1 MKLEGKVALVTGA
14 SRGIGKAIALTYAGE
29 GAKVA
34 VNYINNT
41 EKAEVVVAEIKK
53 NGGEAFAVKA
63 DVSKTDD
70 VKKMVEKVIKKYG
83 KIDILVNNAGILIP
97 TMLMETSDEEWDRV
111 VDINLKGPFICT
123 REAAKGMIERGY
135 GKIINTASISGF
147 GCAPLGEGA
156 YGATKAGLIMLTSVF
171 AQELGPKG
179 INVNAL
185 APGWIKTDMTIGKSG
200 PEADAA
206 VNKRKAELAA
216 MRRIGD
222 PQDIA
227 NLALFLA
234 SDESSFI
241 TGQTIVADGGRN
253 DFVSHG

>member
-1 MKLEGKVALVTGA
+1 MKLKDKVALVTGA
-14 SRGIGKAIALTYAGE
+14 SRGIGKAIALTYARE

-34 VNYINNT
+34 VNYVKNR
-41 EKAEVVVAEIKK
+41 EKALEVVAEIME
-53 NGGEAFAVKA
+53 NGGEAFAVQA
-63 DVSKTDD
+63 DVSYAND
-70 VKKMVEKVIKKYG
+70 VKKMVDAVIDKYG
-83 KIDILVNNAGILIP
+83 KIDILVNNAGVLIP
-97 TMLMETSDEEWDRV
+97 TMLMETSEEEWDKV
-111 VDINLKGPFICT
+111 IEINLKGPFLCI
-123 REAAKGMIERGY
+123 REAAKGMIDRGY

-156 YGATKAGLIMLTSVF
+156 YGASKAGLIMLTSVF
-171 AQELGPKG
+171 AQELGSKG

-200 PEADAA
+200 PAEDAK

-216 MRRIGD
+216 MRRIGE

-227 NLALFLA
+227 RLALFLA
-234 SDESSFI
+234 SDESNFI
-241 TGQTIVADGGRN
+241 TGQTIVADGGRA

>member
-1 MKLEGKVALVTGA
+1 MKLEGRVALVTGA
-14 SRGIGKAIALTYAGE
+14 SRGIGKAIALTYARE

-34 VNYINNT
+34 VNYVNNT
-41 EKAEVVVAEIKK
+41 EKAEAVVAEIKK
-53 NGGEAFAVKA
+53 NEGEAFAVKA
-63 DVSKTDD
+63 DVSKTAE
-70 VKKMVEKVIKKYG
+70 VKKMVERVIKKYG

-97 TMLMETSDEEWDRV
+97 TMLMETSDEEWDKV
-111 VDINLKGPFICT
+111 VDTNLKGPFLCT
-123 REAAKGMIERGY
+123 REAAKGMIGKGY

-179 INVNAL
+179 VNVNAL

-200 PEADAA
+200 PEEDAK
-206 VNKRKAELAA
+206 VNRRKAELAA

-234 SDESSFI
+234 SDESCFI
-241 TGQTIVADGGRN
+241 TGQTIVADGGRA

>member
-14 SRGIGKAIALTYAGE
+14 SRGIGKAIALTYARE

-41 EKAEVVVAEIKK
+41 EKAEKVVAEINK
-53 NGGEAFAVKA
+53 NGDDAFAVQA
-63 DVSKTDD
+63 DVSKTAE
-70 VKKMVEKVIKKYG
+70 VKKMVEAVTKKYG
-83 KIDILVNNAGILIP
+83 RIDILVNNAGILIP
-97 TMLMETSDEEWDRV
+97 TMLMETSDEEWDKV
-111 VDINLKGPFICT
+111 VNINLKGPFICT

-156 YGATKAGLIMLTSVF
+156 YGATKAALIMLTSVF
-171 AQELGPKG
+171 AQELGPYG

>member
-1 MKLEGKVALVTGA
+1 MKLDGKVALVTGA
-14 SRGIGKAIALTYAGE
+14 SRGIGRAIALTYAVE

-34 VNYINNT
+34 VNYINNE
-41 EKAEVVVAEIKK
+41 EKAEEVVSEIVG
-53 NGGEAFAVKA
+53 NGGEAFHVKA
-63 DVSKTDD
+63 DVSKTDE
-70 VKKMVEKVIKKYG
+70 VKRMVDSVISRFG

-97 TMLMETSDEEWDRV
+97 TMLMETSDEDWERV

-123 REAAKGMIERGY
+123 REAAKGMIEHGY
-135 GKIINTASISGF
+135 GKIINTSSISGF

-179 INVNAL
+179 INVNAI
-185 APGWIKTDMTIGKSG
+185 APGWIKTDMTVGKSG
-200 PEADAA
+200 PEEDAK

-227 NLALFLA
+227 NLALYLA
-234 SDESSFI
+234 SDESNFI
-241 TGQTIVADGGRN
+241 TGQTIVADGGRA

>member
-1 MKLEGKVALVTGA
+1 MKLDGKVALVTGA
-14 SRGIGKAIALTYAGE
+14 SRGIGKAIALTYARE

-34 VNYINNT
+34 INYINNT
-41 EKAEVVVAEIKK
+41 EKAEKVVTEIKN
-53 NGGEAFAVKA
+53 NGGDAFAVKA
-63 DVSKTDD
+63 DVSKSAE
-70 VKKMVEKVIKKYG
+70 VKKMVDEVIKKYG
-83 KIDILVNNAGILIP
+83 RIDILVNNAGILIP
-97 TMLMETSDEEWDRV
+97 TMLMETSDEEWDNV

-135 GKIINTASISGF
+135 GKVINTASISGF

-156 YGATKAGLIMLTSVF
+156 YGATKAALIMLTSVF

-200 PEADAA
+200 PEHDAA

-222 PQDIA
+222 PQD
-227 NLALFLA
+227 
-234 SDESSFI
+234 
-241 TGQTIVADGGRN
+241 
-253 DFVSHG
+253 